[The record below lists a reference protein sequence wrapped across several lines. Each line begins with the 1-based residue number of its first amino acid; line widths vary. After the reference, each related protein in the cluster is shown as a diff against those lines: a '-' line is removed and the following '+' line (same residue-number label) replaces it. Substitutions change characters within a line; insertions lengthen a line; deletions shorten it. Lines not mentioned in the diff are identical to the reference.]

1 MQERF
6 KNPVTLLV
14 GLGHRVEVRTV
25 MDAYVLLNDWP
36 PSQRNVTHAVAL
48 DACKAALI
56 GEVDV
61 ETAHAT
67 FVAFARKNDLLVQP
81 VDVRPGGVEPRPW
94 SPPAW
99 PAAILA
105 AR

>member
-6 KNPVTLLV
+6 KTPVTLLV
-14 GLGHRVEVRTV
+14 GMGHRVEVRTV

-36 PSQRNVTHAVAL
+36 LSQRNATHAQAL
-48 DACKAALI
+48 NACKAALI

-61 ETAHAT
+61 ETARAN
-67 FVAFARKNDLLVQP
+67 FVAFARRNDLLVQP
-81 VDVRPGGVEPRPW
+81 VDARPDGVEPRPW
-94 SPPAW
+94 SPPAMT
-99 PAAILA
+99 PAILA